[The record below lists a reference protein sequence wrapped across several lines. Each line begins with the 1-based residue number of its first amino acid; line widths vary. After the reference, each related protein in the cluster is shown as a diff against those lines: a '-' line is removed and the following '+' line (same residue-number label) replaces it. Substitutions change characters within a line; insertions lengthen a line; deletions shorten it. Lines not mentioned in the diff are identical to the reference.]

1 MSTNKLTALLDGAAI
16 GQPQTHANMTVYPLR
31 VKNGHKRNYQT
42 LDEAMQAQTIE
53 VLEVSEGGSVPNLK
67 VRNTGA
73 LPVLLVVGEELIGAR
88 QNRVLNTSLLVPAQ
102 KEIEVPV
109 SCVERGRWAYNSR
122 AFDTS
127 TTSSHFKLRKAQVEK
142 VTDNLRNRAVYDA
155 DQSAVW
161 QEIDRK
167 IHTTGS
173 FSRTAALHD
182 VYNQTEDDLKNY
194 LAAFPPPDAEGV
206 IVTINGQIAGA
217 DLFDHSDTLR
227 VLWPKLLRS
236 YALDALERRSS
247 SEAAPEAAQP
257 PDDVKQFLAAV
268 QTAKDEHYDSVGLGE
283 DVRLSNDHVTG
294 SSLLWGDRVIH
305 ASLFNKA

>member
-1 MSTNKLTALLDGAAI
+1 MSTNKLTAFLNGAAI
-16 GQPQTHANMTVYPLR
+16 GQPQTHANMAVYPLR

-42 LDEAMQAQTIE
+42 LDEAMQARTIE

-67 VRNTGA
+67 VRNTGS
-73 LPVLLVVGEELIGAR
+73 LPVLLVVGEELVGAK

-142 VTDNLRNRAVYDA
+142 VTDNLRTRAAFDA

-173 FSRTAALHD
+173 ISNTAALHD
-182 VYNQTEDDLKNY
+182 VYTQTEDDLKNY

-217 DLFDHSDTLR
+217 DIFDHSDTLR
-227 VLWPKLLRS
+227 ALWPKLLRS
-236 YALDALERRSS
+236 YALDALERRSAR
-247 SEAAPEAAQP
+247 EGAQP
-257 PDDVKQFLAAV
+257 PADVQGFLAAV
-268 QTAKDEHYDSVGLGE
+268 QNAKDERYDSVGLGE

-294 SSLLWGDRVIH
+294 SSLLWGDQVIH